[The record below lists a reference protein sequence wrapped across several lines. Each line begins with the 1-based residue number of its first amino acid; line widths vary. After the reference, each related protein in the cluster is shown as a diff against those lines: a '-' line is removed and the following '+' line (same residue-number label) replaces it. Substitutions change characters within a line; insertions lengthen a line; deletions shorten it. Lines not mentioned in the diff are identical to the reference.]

1 MLSPQHHK
9 LQHDVSEPR
18 ARTPDIPLIDTTPA
32 VHEALRDH
40 ALGGEEADVFQGLVE
55 HVGDDLE
62 DGQDVQGS
70 VFGWVFEGLGGPGP
84 ERDEAEEAEGVAGF
98 GEEGGEGEEGRSR
111 RRRGGRRGRWR
122 LFLLLETR
130 EETETGLEGDP
141 RR

>member
-98 GEEGGEGEEGRSR
+98 GEEGGEGEEGRSG
-111 RRRGGRRGRWR
+111 RRRGGWG

-130 EETETGLEGDP
+130 EETETGLESDP